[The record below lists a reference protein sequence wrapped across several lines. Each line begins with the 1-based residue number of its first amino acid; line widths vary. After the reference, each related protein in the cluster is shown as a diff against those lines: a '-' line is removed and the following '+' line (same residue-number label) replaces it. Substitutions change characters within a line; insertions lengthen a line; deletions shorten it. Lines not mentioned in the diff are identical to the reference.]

1 MSMWAHVP
9 LTLVGPGCR
18 MNMTLGTVFMCM
30 SLDAENMESMASTFL
45 VNNAKVGQ
53 RGSLNERMQNCG

>member
-1 MSMWAHVP
+1 MHVDVGSRVV
-9 LTLVGPGCR
+9 VGPGCR

-53 RGSLNERMQNCG
+53 RGLKERM